1 MTVRDALQ
9 PDVKVV
15 LDLKGVIRRA
25 TLANSVAEETV
36 DDWVGR
42 PWAETVE
49 GLDDSGLT
57 DIVEA
62 ALRDGVSP
70 MFRLTQ
76 RFPSGLELPVEYMAV
91 RLKGG
96 NVVAIGRDVRAV
108 AQLQSRLAAA
118 QHSMERNYWQLREVE
133 SRYRLLFE
141 TSSDALAVVRA
152 SDFAI
157 VEANPA
163 AITALG
169 LATGELVE
177 VGGQDLL
184 QLVRPTERQMV
195 ELTLKRAKLHGKAPR
210 ILAHLGPAAD
220 PWLLYVSVMDVD
232 SSELM
237 LIHLLPSSEA
247 GAGPPGTYANSVSGD
262 DLVELSPDGMVT
274 LDERGYITSANPAF
288 LELVQEPALGAVI
301 GTLLSQW
308 LKTPGG
314 DVTMLLES
322 LRRHRVVRL
331 FPTTIHGSLGGRLAA
346 ELSAVMPDN
355 ASIPAVVLLYVRD
368 VSRRLEGA
376 DRYASLARLLT
387 SMTERLGKARLKELV
402 TTTVGLVERHYIEAA
417 LAATSGNRTAAA
429 KLLGLS
435 RQSLYAK
442 LSRYDIT
449 DNQDQG

>member
-1 MTVRDALQ
+1 VTVRDALQ

-42 PWAETVE
+42 PWAETVD

-57 DIVEA
+57 DIVQA

-70 MFRLTQ
+70 LFRLNQ

-96 NVVAIGRDVRAV
+96 DVVAIGRDVRAV

-133 SRYRLLFE
+133 NRYRLLFE
-141 TSSDALAVVRA
+141 SSSDALAVVRA

-163 AITALG
+163 AISALG
-169 LATGELVE
+169 LDTGELVE
-177 VGGQDLL
+177 VGGQELL
-184 QLVRPTERQMV
+184 QLVRPSERQMV
-195 ELTLKRAKLHGKAPR
+195 ELTLKRAKLQGKAPR

-232 SSELM
+232 ASDLM
-237 LIHLLPSSEA
+237 LIHLLPSTDA
-247 GAGPPGTYANSVSGD
+247 HAALPGIYASSVSGD

-274 LDERGYITSANPAF
+274 LDEQGYITSANPAF
-288 LELVQEPALGAVI
+288 LELVQEPSTGAVI

-331 FPTTIHGSLGGRLAA
+331 FPTTIHGSLGSSLAA
-346 ELSAVMPDN
+346 ELSAVMPN
-355 ASIPAVVLLYVRD
+355 ASTPAVVLLYVRD

-449 DNQDQG
+449 DCQDEG